1 MFLYDHYK
9 PDGLALGSYGSLR
22 IFSFKIKNVK
32 NTGIEFLPALALSDD
47 ISVAIGRRESGRS
60 CIGFSFIDGSGTL
73 FM

>member
-22 IFSFKIKNVK
+22 IFSFKIKK
-32 NTGIEFLPALALSDD
+32 AGIEFLPALALSDD

-60 CIGFSFIDGSGTL
+60 CIAFSFVDGSVTL
-73 FM
+73 FILC